1 MYTVV
6 NSNAY
11 DHDVAIR
18 MHGWVKRMIG
28 IDAVIGVLLVLWEM
42 IRIVCYNELESGNRR
57 EDYDEERDY
66 CGALHHC
73 CVWGC

>member
-28 IDAVIGVLLVLWEM
+28 IDAVIGVLLVLWK
-42 IRIVCYNELESGNRR
+42 IVLIKNFRR
-57 EDYDEERDY
+57 RNDIVVKAE
-66 CGALHHC
+66 
-73 CVWGC
+73 